1 MQIEITGHHVEVTEA
16 MRTHVLDKFS
26 RLERH
31 FDKVLEIH
39 VILSVEK
46 LAQKAEATVH
56 INGAN
61 LFAEDTQ
68 EDLYAAI
75 DNLVDKLDRQVIKH
89 KEKHLS
95 H

>member
-1 MQIEITGHHVEVTEA
+1 MQIEITGHHIDVTEA
-16 MRTHVLDKFS
+16 MRSHVLEKFS
-26 RLERH
+26 RLEKH
-31 FDKVLEIH
+31 FDKLLEVH

-46 LAQKAEATVH
+46 LSQKAEATVH

-68 EDLYAAI
+68 TDLYTAI
-75 DNLVDKLDRQVIKH
+75 DNLVDKLDRQVLKH
-89 KEKHLS
+89 KEKHLN

>member
-1 MQIEITGHHVEVTEA
+1 MQIEITGHHIDVTEA
-16 MRTHVLDKFS
+16 MRSHVLEKFS
-26 RLERH
+26 RLAKH
-31 FDKVLEIH
+31 FDKLLEVH

-46 LAQKAEATVH
+46 LSQKAEATVH

-68 EDLYAAI
+68 ADLYTAI
-75 DNLVDKLDRQVIKH
+75 DNLVDKLDRQVLKH
-89 KEKHLS
+89 KEKHLN

>member
-1 MQIEITGHHVEVTEA
+1 MQIEITGHHIDVTEA
-16 MRTHVLDKFS
+16 MRSHVLEKFS
-26 RLERH
+26 RLEKH
-31 FDKVLEIH
+31 FDKLLEVH

-46 LAQKAEATVH
+46 LSQKAEATVH

-68 EDLYAAI
+68 ADLYTAI
-75 DNLVDKLDRQVIKH
+75 DNLVDKLDRQVLKH
-89 KEKHLS
+89 KEKHLN

>member
-1 MQIEITGHHVEVTEA
+1 MQIEITGHHIDVTDSI
-16 MRTHVLDKFS
+16 RSHVLEKFS
-26 RLERH
+26 RLKKH
-31 FDKVLEIH
+31 FDKVLEVH

-46 LAQKAEATVH
+46 LSQKAEATVH

-75 DNLVDKLDRQVIKH
+75 DNLVDKLDRQVLKH
-89 KEKHLS
+89 KEKHLN

>member
-1 MQIEITGHHVEVTEA
+1 MQIEITGHHIDVTEA
-16 MRTHVLDKFS
+16 MRSHVLEKFS
-26 RLERH
+26 RLEKH
-31 FDKVLEIH
+31 FDKLLEVH

-46 LAQKAEATVH
+46 LSQKAEAPVH

-68 EDLYAAI
+68 ADLYTAI
-75 DNLVDKLDRQVIKH
+75 DNLVDKLDRQVLKH
-89 KEKHLS
+89 KEKHLN

>member
-1 MQIEITGHHVEVTEA
+1 MQIEITGHHIDVTEA
-16 MRTHVLDKFS
+16 MRSHVLEKFS
-26 RLERH
+26 RLEKH
-31 FDKVLEIH
+31 FDKLLEVH

-46 LAQKAEATVH
+46 LSQTAEATVH

-68 EDLYAAI
+68 ADLYTAI
-75 DNLVDKLDRQVIKH
+75 DNLVDKLDRQVLKH
-89 KEKHLS
+89 KEKHLN

>member
-16 MRTHVLDKFS
+16 MRNHVLEKFS
-26 RLERH
+26 TLKRH
-31 FDKVLEIH
+31 FDKVLEVH

-46 LAQKAEATVH
+46 LAQKAEATLH

-68 EDLYAAI
+68 EDLYVAI
-75 DNLVDKLDRQVIKH
+75 DHLVNKLDRQVIKH
-89 KEKHLS
+89 KEKHLN